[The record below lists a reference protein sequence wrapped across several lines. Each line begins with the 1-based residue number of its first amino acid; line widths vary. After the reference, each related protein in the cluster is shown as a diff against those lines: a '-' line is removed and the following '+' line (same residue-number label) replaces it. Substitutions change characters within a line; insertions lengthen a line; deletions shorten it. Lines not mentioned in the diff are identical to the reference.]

1 MIKSSIYWET
11 IGITAKIASF
21 TPENGVAEY
30 HVMMQVEPRDEMFKD
45 QFTRLRQGEELLMNE
60 IDNAIVCTK
69 RYFVSDST
77 NQESFFT
84 KDTAFIQQPPLN
96 GGKICVWLYITQG
109 TSNYKHLWS
118 MAMTNPQGSCYEQ
131 TKQILETYESLLSK
145 NNASIADNCIRTW
158 IYVRDVDTQYQG
170 MVEARRENFIKEGL
184 TQQTHYISSTGIQ
197 GVPANPKAIIQM
209 DAYSILDISPNQQQY
224 LYAAS
229 HLNPTYEYGVTFER
243 GTKVKYGDRSH
254 IFISGTASIDNKG
267 NVVHVGDIVQ
277 QTLRMWDNVEAL
289 LSEGNATTNDIAQII
304 VYLRDIA
311 DYNTVQSMF
320 DDKFP
325 NTPIMITQ
333 APVCRPTWLIEMECI
348 AITEEHNEEFRNF

>member
-1 MIKSSIYWET
+1 MVNHGEVARAGVVLADLEIGDCALCAFLHVGDVPSHIEVVVHILIIGGMDSAFLVTDRAFLAIGGDCHKVIVSCGIVTADVIQEVALFVWHSTHEQAISIDLHFADVFVLPWYDWPSDLVQVGLKVDGGAINLHHVVANEGLCPKT
-11 IGITAKIASF
+11 TRICNF
-21 TPENGVAEY
+21 TNV
-30 HVMMQVEPRDEMFKD
+30 
-45 QFTRLRQGEELLMNE
+45 
-60 IDNAIVCTK
+60 
-69 RYFVSDST
+69 
-77 NQESFFT
+77 
-84 KDTAFIQQPPLN
+84 
-96 GGKICVWLYITQG
+96 
-109 TSNYKHLWS
+109 
-118 MAMTNPQGSCYEQ
+118 
-131 TKQILETYESLLSK
+131 
-145 NNASIADNCIRTW
+145 RTW
-158 IYVRDVDTQYQG
+158 G
-170 MVEARRENFIKEGL
+170 ENFIKEGL

>member
-1 MIKSSIYWET
+1 MSCEGKPQ
-11 IGITAKIASF
+11 KLF
-21 TPENGVAEY
+21 F
-30 HVMMQVEPRDEMFKD
+30 QKC
-45 QFTRLRQGEELLMNE
+45 LKQGEELLMTE

-69 RYFVSDST
+69 KYFVSDST

-96 GGKICVWLYITQG
+96 GSKIGVWLYITQG
-109 TSNYKHLWS
+109 TSSYKHLWS
-118 MAMTNPQGSCYEQ
+118 MAMTHPQGSCYEQ
-131 TKQILETYESLLSK
+131 TKEILEAYETLLGK
-145 NNASIADNCIRTW
+145 NNASIADNCVRTW
-158 IYVRDVDTQYQG
+158 IYVRDVDTQYHG

-197 GVPANPKAIIQM
+197 GIPANPKAIIQM
-209 DAYSILDISPNQQQY
+209 DAYSILDISLDQQQY

-289 LSEGNATTNDIAQII
+289 LSEGNATTDDIAQII

-320 DDKFP
+320 DNKFP

-348 AITEEHNEEFRNF
+348 AKTEEYNEEFRNF